1 MKFIVL
7 GWFLFSSFLVA
18 GVKEVRSYKVSLPEL
33 IRVSDVEWKSRK
45 LGDVLEVMP
54 FESRFLKEGAVV
66 RDASE
71 LMGGIWGENELG
83 SQAVYLVEESRLVIF
98 GEKGDHLMVQVSLK
112 HEMVI
117 RLKTELTVF
126 TVGEVKS
133 EPLPLD
139 LVELPKDHALVA
151 KLSFLHFPG
160 QMCQTVTHEGGFEVE
175 CESYVDQEFEVF
187 ENQMIWKMNH
197 EEVKFTRN
205 MLFVAEHGKRKIF
218 EVGSLDGEKTVLV
231 SSRQS
236 LVMLDG
242 SPYDDWI
249 LKEEQGAFLAEA
261 RSERLK
267 KLAERWKPSGKRL
280 ENGLL
285 VIVVPPT
292 FLNFISHDAD
302 ESEEVSDLKKVSE
315 LYPELRM
322 LKSRSLTDVT
332 DFVKKNGIPVRDG
345 HFVVYDTTA
354 SKIYMKLT
362 PEMETL
368 VDAMFTLGGP
378 DYPSL
383 IQLNLVQF
391 MKDGTKGKEIR
402 KKIVAY
408 ALPGQVSE
416 SVLGGQLKFEVEA
429 NLDSGVGVEA
439 RFSIYEKVDEALK
452 PIVVSGGIL
461 IPDQPLVIHESEV
474 GGVLREWILTVRELK
489 F

>member
-1 MKFIVL
+1 
-7 GWFLFSSFLVA
+7 
-18 GVKEVRSYKVSLPEL
+18 
-33 IRVSDVEWKSRK
+33 
-45 LGDVLEVMP
+45 
-54 FESRFLKEGAVV
+54 
-66 RDASE
+66 
-71 LMGGIWGENELG
+71 
-83 SQAVYLVEESRLVIF
+83 
-98 GEKGDHLMVQVSLK
+98 
-112 HEMVI
+112 
-117 RLKTELTVF
+117 
-126 TVGEVKS
+126 
-133 EPLPLD
+133 
-139 LVELPKDHALVA
+139 VELPKDHALVA

-332 DFVKKNGIPVRDG
+332 DFVKKNGIPVRE
-345 HFVVYDTTA
+345 V
-354 SKIYMKLT
+354 
-362 PEMETL
+362 
-368 VDAMFTLGGP
+368 
-378 DYPSL
+378 
-383 IQLNLVQF
+383 QLNLVQF

-474 GGVLREWILTVRELK
+474 GGVLREWVLTVRELK